1 MLYCIFY
8 LHVTAYWSK
17 IYYFFNTVTGTII
30 DQSLENSTWLPPFI
44 MLVLFE
50 DQPSAIP
57 QLVEL
62 GVGDLLHL
70 KVKWMSKL
78 EK

>member
-1 MLYCIFY
+1 MLLHIGRKFIIF
-8 LHVTAYWSK
+8 LIPK
-17 IYYFFNTVTGTII
+17 FILVTGTII